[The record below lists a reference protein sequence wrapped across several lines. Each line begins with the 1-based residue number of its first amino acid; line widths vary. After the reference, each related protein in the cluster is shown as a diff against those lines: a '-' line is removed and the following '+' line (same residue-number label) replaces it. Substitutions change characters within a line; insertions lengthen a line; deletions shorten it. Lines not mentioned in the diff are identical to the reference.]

1 LRQDPHSLV
10 QDAGFLLLKFFEISS
25 DTLKFTT
32 NKTSPL
38 ENLEE
43 NFMSMGQKIGL
54 GVLALVIVGL
64 FFGIRFGLQYLNI
77 ATSYAAKT
85 MCSGVFV
92 SGRTPEAMVEDLYA
106 VSFVGVSVD
115 SEDLSASSS
124 LYGLARAKAIYRQG
138 LGCTLVNG
146 ASDDELRTRAGVP
159 ISSSQPENLKLEQ
172 KNTNLEELLDQT
184 FTETNPKAPVRTR
197 AVVVLQNGKLIG
209 ERYAGGFKA
218 QTPLLGWSMTKS
230 LTNAMIGTMV
240 LDGKLEIRKPA
251 PVDEWKNDPRA
262 KITIDT
268 LLRMSSGLAFVEDYA
283 SPSDATKMLFR
294 EKGAGAFAIGGK
306 LIAEPDAV
314 WSYSSGTTN
323 ILQEIMRR
331 QFTNHADYLAYP
343 HTRLFQKLGMNSA
356 VLEAD
361 ASGTYVGSSFM
372 YATARDWAKFGQLYL
387 QDGVWNGE
395 RILPE
400 GWVAYSSTETP
411 HSDGTYAA
419 HFWLAHNDA
428 EFPKD
433 GFMAEGFEGQTVAI
447 IPSQNL
453 VIVRLGLTHGD
464 AVYDDV
470 AFVKN
475 ILAAL
480 KK

>member
-1 LRQDPHSLV
+1 MT
-10 QDAGFLLLKFFEISS
+10 I
-25 DTLKFTT
+25 
-32 NKTSPL
+32 
-38 ENLEE
+38 
-43 NFMSMGQKIGL
+43 GQKIGL
-54 GVLALVIVGL
+54 GILGLVIVGL
-64 FFGIRFGLQYLNI
+64 VFAVRFGLQYLNI

-92 SGRTPEAMVEDLYA
+92 SGRTPEAVQADLYA
-106 VSFVGVSVD
+106 VSFVGTQVD
-115 SEDLSASSS
+115 RENLRVTSS
-124 LYGLARAKAIYRQG
+124 LYGLARATAIFRFG

-146 ASDDELRTRAGVP
+146 SSEAELRAQPSPPT
-159 ISSSQPENLKLEQ
+159 SSAKAEDFAVMAKTAKLEA
-172 KNTNLEELLDQT
+172 LLAET
-184 FTETNPKAPVRTR
+184 FNPTQSEQNPLPSNKPR
-197 AVVVLQNGKLIG
+197 AVVVLQDGKLIA
-209 ERYAGGFKA
+209 EKYASGFTA

-230 LTNAMIGTMV
+230 VTNAMIGMMV
-240 LDGKLEIRKPA
+240 LDKKLEIKKPA
-251 PVDEWKNDPRA
+251 SVDEWKNDARA
-262 KITIDT
+262 KITIDQ

-283 SPSDATKMLFR
+283 SPSDATNMLFR
-294 EKGAGAFAIGGK
+294 SKGAGAFAIGGK
-306 LIAEPDAV
+306 VEAEPDAV

-331 QFTNHADYLAYP
+331 QFTSPTDYLAYP
-343 HTRLFQKLGMNSA
+343 HTRLFQKLGMTSA
-356 VLEAD
+356 ILEPD
-361 ASGTYVGSSFM
+361 ASGTFVGSSFM

-419 HFWLAHNDA
+419 HFWLSHNDP

-447 IPSQNL
+447 IPSQKL

-470 AFVKN
+470 VFVKS

-480 KK
+480 KN

>member
-1 LRQDPHSLV
+1 
-10 QDAGFLLLKFFEISS
+10 
-25 DTLKFTT
+25 
-32 NKTSPL
+32 
-38 ENLEE
+38 
-43 NFMSMGQKIGL
+43 MGQKIGL
-54 GVLALVIVGL
+54 GVLGLVIVGL
-64 FFGIRFGLQYLNI
+64 IFGIRFGLQYLNI

-92 SGRTPEAMVEDLYA
+92 SGRTPEVVQEDLYA
-106 VSFVGVSVD
+106 VSFVGTQVD
-115 SEDLSASSS
+115 RENLRVTSS
-124 LYGLARAKAIYRQG
+124 LYGLASATAIFRFG

-146 ASDDELRTRAGVP
+146 SNEAGLRAQPSPPV
-159 ISSSQPENLKLEQ
+159 SSAKAEDWKLEA
-172 KNTNLEELLDQT
+172 KNAKLEDLLAQT
-184 FTETNPKAPVRTR
+184 FNPTLSEQNPLPSNKTR
-197 AVVVLQNGKLIG
+197 AVVVLQDGKLIA
-209 ERYAGGFKA
+209 EQYATGFTA

-230 LTNAMIGTMV
+230 VTNAMIGMMV
-240 LDGKLEIRKPA
+240 LDKKLEIQKPA
-251 PVDEWKNDPRA
+251 PIEEWKNDTRA
-262 KITIDT
+262 KITIDQ

-283 SPSDATKMLFR
+283 SPSDATNMLFQS
-294 EKGAGAFAIGGK
+294 KGAGAFAIGGK
-306 LIAEPDAV
+306 MTAEPDAV

-323 ILQEIMRR
+323 ILQEIVRR
-331 QFTNHADYLAYP
+331 QFSNHVDYLAYP

-356 VLEAD
+356 ILEPD
-361 ASGTYVGSSFM
+361 ASGTFVGSSFM

-400 GWVAYSSTETP
+400 GWVAYSSSETP

-419 HFWLAHNDA
+419 HFWLAHNDP

-433 GFMAEGFEGQTVAI
+433 GFMAQGFEGQTVAI
-447 IPSQNL
+447 IPSQKL

-470 AFVKN
+470 AFVKS

-480 KK
+480 KN

>member
-1 LRQDPHSLV
+1 
-10 QDAGFLLLKFFEISS
+10 
-25 DTLKFTT
+25 
-32 NKTSPL
+32 
-38 ENLEE
+38 
-43 NFMSMGQKIGL
+43 MSMGQKIGW
-54 GVLALVIVGL
+54 GVLGLVVVGL
-64 FFGIRFGLQYLNI
+64 FFGVRFGLQYLNI

-92 SGRTPEAMVEDLYA
+92 AGRTPEAMVEDLYA
-106 VSFVGVSVD
+106 VSFVGTQVDTENKSVT
-115 SEDLSASSS
+115 SS
-124 LYGLARAKAIYRQG
+124 LYGLAKSQAVYRPG

-146 ASDDELRTRAGVP
+146 STEAELRAQPSPP
-159 ISSSQPENLKLEQ
+159 ISSVKAENFTVEPKNAKLEA
-172 KNTNLEELLDQT
+172 LLAET
-184 FTETNPKAPVRTR
+184 FNPTSSKQNPTPSNKTR
-197 AVVVLQNGKLIG
+197 AVVVLQDGKLLA
-209 ERYAGGFKA
+209 ERYASGFNA
-218 QTPLLGWSMTKS
+218 QMPLLGWSMTKS
-230 LTNAMIGTMV
+230 VTNALIGMMV
-240 LDGKLEIRKPA
+240 LDQKLEVEKPA
-251 PVDEWKNDPRA
+251 PIDEWKNDARA
-262 KITIDT
+262 KITLDN

-283 SPSDATKMLFR
+283 SPSDATNMLFR
-294 EKGAGAFAIGGK
+294 AKGAGKFAIGGK
-306 LIAEPDAV
+306 IAAEPGAV

-323 ILQEIMRR
+323 ILQEIVRR
-331 QFTNHADYLAYP
+331 QFANYADYLAFP
-343 HTRLFQKLGMNSA
+343 HTRLFQKLGMTSA
-356 VLEAD
+356 ILEPD

-419 HFWLAHNDA
+419 HFWLAHNDP

-447 IPSQNL
+447 LPTQKL

-470 AFVKN
+470 AFVKS
-475 ILAAL
+475 IIAAL
-480 KK
+480 KN

>member
-1 LRQDPHSLV
+1 
-10 QDAGFLLLKFFEISS
+10 
-25 DTLKFTT
+25 
-32 NKTSPL
+32 
-38 ENLEE
+38 
-43 NFMSMGQKIGL
+43 MSIGQKIGL
-54 GVLALVIVGL
+54 GVLALVVVGL
-64 FFGIRFGLQYLNI
+64 IFGVRFGLQYLNI

-92 SGRTPEAMVEDLYA
+92 SGRTPEAVQADLYA
-106 VSFVGVSVD
+106 VSFVGTQVDTENQSVT
-115 SEDLSASSS
+115 SS
-124 LYGLARAKAIYRQG
+124 LYGLATAKAIYRPG

-146 ASDDELRTRAGVP
+146 STDVELRAQPSPP
-159 ISSSQPENLKLEQ
+159 ILSTKAEDFTTEAKNAKLEA
-172 KNTNLEELLDQT
+172 LLAQT
-184 FTETNPKAPVRTR
+184 FNPTLSEQNPTPSNNTR

-209 ERYAGGFKA
+209 ERYAAGFTA

-230 LTNAMIGTMV
+230 VTNAMIGMMV
-240 LDGKLEIRKPA
+240 LDKKLEIQKPA
-251 PVDEWKNDPRA
+251 PIDEWKNDPRA
-262 KITIDT
+262 KITIDQ
-268 LLRMSSGLAFVEDYA
+268 LLRMSSGLGFVEDYA
-283 SPSDATKMLFR
+283 SPSDATNMLFR
-294 EKGAGAFAIGGK
+294 SKGAGAFAIGGK
-306 LIAEPDAV
+306 VEAEPDAV

-323 ILQEIMRR
+323 ILQEIVRR
-331 QFTNHADYLAYP
+331 QLSNHADYLTYP
-343 HTRLFQKLGMNSA
+343 HTRLFQKLGMTSA
-356 VLEAD
+356 ILEPD

-419 HFWLAHNDA
+419 HFWLAHNDP

-433 GFMAEGFEGQTVAI
+433 GFMAQGFEGQTVAI
-447 IPSQNL
+447 LPSQKL

-470 AFVKN
+470 AFVKS
-475 ILAAL
+475 IIAAL
-480 KK
+480 KQ